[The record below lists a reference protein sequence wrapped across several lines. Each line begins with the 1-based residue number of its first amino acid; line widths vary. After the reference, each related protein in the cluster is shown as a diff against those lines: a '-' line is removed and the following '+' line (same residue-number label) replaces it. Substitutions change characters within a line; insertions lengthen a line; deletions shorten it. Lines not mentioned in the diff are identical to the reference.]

1 MIWPG
6 STSEHALSA
15 ETIAHLR
22 STAQLL
28 IDEGA
33 LPTEGIGDALR
44 VLDSEQSRQHP
55 EAVGLLLLGSTTSF
69 LAQRDTLGMALA
81 SAALEVAQAQG
92 DLTQT
97 IRAHTHLGA
106 HYSTRGHRTK
116 ALRHLTT
123 SVQMADEAGQAEGQ
137 MRGRINLM
145 HWLTRIGL
153 LSAACGVADAVQA
166 RGLVD
171 KVPELAGVF
180 CGTAARL
187 QMYCGN
193 VDSTIAWAEQA
204 QAYACQNSDLAARA
218 VVANL
223 QAAWL
228 ARQHGALRTG
238 TQMLV
243 WAERTLAALTHRD
256 REGID
261 VLRQAITTALTGSDV
276 DIQVRCGRWLRQMRG
291 YTAVHPDDL
300 QTMLNTAATLLAGDR
315 IAMFQH
321 EALVAQ
327 LHQMVSADG
336 TAQSSGLGVLQW
348 VLDVA
353 DRTDPDEYRL
363 EILRAQSALTGD
375 CLRQNRDWLKPLQ
388 ALTVRMALTMGLSAA
403 QAQQIGRCTGA
414 TLIGKLAL
422 APALG
427 RVHGERSPFQDDLLG
442 EYPRLSAVLFERLVV
457 GDQTDMAAHLAA
469 CAEETWDG
477 RGPLGYRMQ
486 DFSPAAVLMMAA
498 RDWLRA
504 SGAFGLS
511 GTQDGERDASA
522 SLKLVRSGGL
532 PEYMGHVMQSTL
544 QALEVSGAH
553 WAQALIE
560 ETGEHPCDRM
570 LEALESAQT

>member
-6 STSEHALSA
+6 STSENALSA

-33 LPTEGIGDALR
+33 LPTDGIVDALR
-44 VLDSEQSRQHP
+44 VLDSKQARQHP

-81 SAALEVAQAQG
+81 SAALEVALAQG

-97 IRAHTHLGA
+97 IRAHTHLGV

-137 MRGRINLM
+137 MRGRINLL

-153 LSAACGVADAVQA
+153 LRDACGVADAVQA
-166 RGLVD
+166 RGLINR
-171 KVPELAGVF
+171 VPELAGVF

-193 VDSTIAWAEQA
+193 AESTMHWALQA
-204 QAYACQNSDLAARA
+204 QAYADQNSDLAARA

-228 ARQHGALRTG
+228 ARQQGDLRDSVRL
-238 TQMLV
+238 LV
-243 WAERTLAALTHRD
+243 WAERRLVDLTHRD

-261 VLRQAITTALTGSDV
+261 VLRQAINTAMTGSSV
-276 DIQVRCGRWLRQMRG
+276 DIQVECGRWLRQIRG

-300 QTMLNTAATLLAGDR
+300 QVVLNNSSTLLAGDR
-315 IAMFQH
+315 VALLQH

-327 LHQMVSADG
+327 LHQMISADG
-336 TAQSSGLGVLQW
+336 TAQSSGLGVLKW
-348 VLDVA
+348 TLDVA
-353 DRTDPDEYRL
+353 DRTDSDEYRL
-363 EILRAQSALTGD
+363 EILRAQSALSGT
-375 CLRQNRDWLKPLQ
+375 CLRSNRDWLKPLQ
-388 ALTVRMALTMGLSAA
+388 ALSVRMALTMGLSEA
-403 QAQQIGRCTGA
+403 QARQIGRCSGA
-414 TLIGKLAL
+414 TLIGQLAL

-427 RVHGERSPFQDDLLG
+427 RVHGGRSGFQDDLLR

-457 GDQTDMAAHLAA
+457 GEQTEMAAHLAA
-469 CAEETWDG
+469 CAEESWDG

-486 DFSPAAVLMMAA
+486 DFSPEAVVMMAG

-504 SGAFGLS
+504 SGRFALA
-511 GTQDGERDASA
+511 GTEADERDASQ
-522 SLKLVRSGGL
+522 SLHRVPSGGL
-532 PEYMGHVMQSTL
+532 PEYMGHVMQKTL
-544 QALEVSGAH
+544 QGLEANGAH
-553 WAQALIE
+553 WVQVLAAE
-560 ETGEHPCDRM
+560 AGDHPCDRM
-570 LEALESAQT
+570 LAALESAQI